1 MVPENPVHV
10 RGSRKMK
17 RPRRIDSRI
26 LNLSKNIS
34 RRLVAGGASS
44 VVLAGSWA
52 RSDAHDD
59 SDIDLWA
66 IGKNSRYRLERI
78 DGFLVAISE
87 RTPSQF
93 RKEFKD
99 PARAGGAVPGWR
111 EARILFGSSG
121 LAKRMKRD
129 AERWTWD
136 LIATKCNEWVADQV
150 TGYAEEVCKLV
161 GNLRLGRKWAAA
173 VQRSLLAIRMAPILA
188 VHLRILYGSENGLW
202 DLVGESMGHEWK
214 KLQRAAFSEGKTTFV
229 ESCEAALQLYAVA
242 ASSIRSLLSERQQ
255 AVVAYAC
262 KLAKRPL
269 A

>member
-1 MVPENPVHV
+1 MVQENPVHV

-52 RSDAHDD
+52 RGDAHDD
-59 SDIDLWA
+59 SDIDLWV
-66 IGKNSRYRLERI
+66 IGKNSPYRLERI

-87 RTPSQF
+87 RTPNQF
-93 RKEFKD
+93 RKEFRD

-111 EARILFGSSG
+111 EARILFDSSG

-136 LIATKCNEWVADQV
+136 LIVTKCDEWVADQV

-173 VQRSLLAIRMAPILA
+173 VQRSIPAIRMAPILA
-188 VHLRILYGSENGLW
+188 VHFRILYGSENALW
-202 DLVGESMGHEWK
+202 ELVGEAMGDEWK
-214 KLQRAAFSEGKTTFV
+214 NLQRSAFGEGKTNFA
-229 ESCEAALQLYAVA
+229 ESCDAALKLYAVA
-242 ASSIRSLLSERQQ
+242 ANSIRSLLTERQR
-255 AVVAYAC
+255 AVVAHAC

-269 A
+269 V

>member
-1 MVPENPVHV
+1 
-10 RGSRKMK
+10 
-17 RPRRIDSRI
+17 
-26 LNLSKNIS
+26 
-34 RRLVAGGASS
+34 

-78 DGFLVAISE
+78 DGFLAAISE
-87 RTPSQF
+87 KTPSQF
-93 RKEFKD
+93 RKEFRD

-111 EARILFGSSG
+111 EARILFDSSG
-121 LAKRMKRD
+121 LAKHMKQD

-188 VHLRILYGSENGLW
+188 VHFRILYGSENGLW
-202 DLVGESMGHEWK
+202 DLVGESMDDEWK
-214 KLQRAAFSEGKTTFV
+214 KLQSAAFGEGKTTFV